1 MQEFSRQ
8 KTCPVIRQKRNCV
21 LFSEYKQKAK
31 EDLSSLCGV
40 FDLQQV
46 IYLPISNE
54 TDIFYKSRNKG
65 MLLFWNETV
74 SKRGSS
80 EIATCIS
87 HVLEYYSTKGIKSFY
102 LYADGCAGQ
111 NKNSVIAAML
121 LHSLSQFPSID
132 EISLRFFETHH
143 GQSEGDAARSAT
155 NRAITTAG
163 NLFVPSQL
171 YPIMRLARRKQPYI
185 VILMS
190 YNDFKDFKMLSKDMR
205 ILSFRSSE
213 KGSNINWTN
222 VMEVMVKQS
231 SPYTLL
237 ELSQLNIE
245 VLKISKKKYKDLMSL
260 CQGTNPVVRLKEY
273 QQFFLSLPHFE
284 EG

>member
-1 MQEFSRQ
+1 
-8 KTCPVIRQKRNCV
+8 
-21 LFSEYKQKAK
+21 
-31 EDLSSLCGV
+31 
-40 FDLQQV
+40 
-46 IYLPISNE
+46 
-54 TDIFYKSRNKG
+54 

-87 HVLEYYSTKGIKSFY
+87 HVLEYYSTKGIQSFY

-205 ILSFRSSE
+205 ILSVRSSE
-213 KGSNINWTN
+213 NGSNINWTN

-231 SPYTLL
+231 SPYTRTLFFKNSHLDADYYSIVLKRLKVSLSEL
-237 ELSQLNIE
+237 ELSQLNIQ
-245 VLKISKKKYKDLMSL
+245 VLKMGKKKYKDLMSL
-260 CQGTNPVVRLKEY
+260 CQGTNPVVRLKEH